1 MVWPVMLSAF
11 VIFTEL
17 FTASLFFS
25 ALSYLSLICYLSP
38 LPLDIPP
45 SRKTC
50 ALARVALH
58 CRTCKE
64 RTSFVVDH

>member
-25 ALSYLSLICYLSP
+25 ALSYLIYLLSRYGF
-38 LPLDIPP
+38 IPP
-45 SRKTC
+45 TRK
-50 ALARVALH
+50 LVRSRVASRVAH